1 MKHVME
7 NTNWSRICCVLLC
20 AALILSVALPMRLR
34 GSAQPQTPE
43 LEPERSVTLLGGGEA
58 QPHHAGGQSASQLH
72 AEAGETGGTTGT
84 KGGNTAAVTTGAAS
98 APSAETEKEENIEK
112 SDENGIQEP
121 QSSGRNDAK
130 PDYSS
135 AEIGTAEGPE
145 EPDDTTAS
153 DDTGSDGEEDSQLA
167 LS

>member
-58 QPHHAGGQSASQLH
+58 QPHHAGGQSASQLLW
-72 AEAGETGGTTGT
+72 
-84 KGGNTAAVTTGAAS
+84 AA
-98 APSAETEKEENIEK
+98 
-112 SDENGIQEP
+112 
-121 QSSGRNDAK
+121 
-130 PDYSS
+130 
-135 AEIGTAEGPE
+135 
-145 EPDDTTAS
+145 
-153 DDTGSDGEEDSQLA
+153 
-167 LS
+167 